1 MTSLKAKQV
10 LVKAAKLTQQKEE
23 KINKREIEK
32 KIHQI
37 KYLTGK
43 KKISKV
49 TLKKQIN
56 SLEKKLK
63 GVLLLEKKL
72 TTKKKKD
79 DKKIQDFK
87 KQVRDLKKKL
97 VHAKDVHLR
106 KKVNKLSH
114 MIGDL
119 MAQQDV
125 KKEIKFEKNKSKI
138 ISHTEKITVE
148 KIYEL
153 KKRLNKLRSSGK
165 YSPEKIDLMERKLFD
180 MEKKLDL
187 SPTNLG
193 VSPTGA
199 PRDVPGGKKSQP
211 ELPSEPVKHKM
222 LFGEDAGSMDKH
234 KAIEKIQPKLEKLE
248 DDIDELPIPPPP
260 RIKKK
265 K

>member
-1 MTSLKAKQV
+1 MSLKAKQI
-10 LVKAAKLTQQKEE
+10 LVRAAKLTQQKDE

-37 KYLTGK
+37 KYLSGK

-56 SLEKKLK
+56 SLEKQLR
-63 GVLLLEKKL
+63 GILSLEKKL
-72 TTKKKKD
+72 NTKKKKD
-79 DKKIQDFK
+79 DQKIQDFK
-87 KQVRDLKKKL
+87 KQIKDLKRKL
-97 VHAKDVHLR
+97 SQAKDVHLR

-114 MIGDL
+114 MVGDL

-125 KKEIKFEKNKSKI
+125 RKEVKFEKEKNKIVSF
-138 ISHTEKITVE
+138 TEKITIE

-153 KKRLNKLRSSGK
+153 KKRLNKIRASGK
-165 YSPEKIDLMERKLFD
+165 YSPEKIDLMEKKLFD

-187 SPTNLG
+187 SPVSLSA
-193 VSPTGA
+193 SPTGA
-199 PRDVPGGKKSQP
+199 PRDIPMEKGSTS
-211 ELPSEPVKHKM
+211 PSEPVKHKM
-222 LFGEDAGSMDKH
+222 LFGSGKEEVAK
-234 KAIEKIQPKLEKLE
+234 EIQPKLEKLE

>member
-1 MTSLKAKQV
+1 MTLKAKQV

-23 KINKREIEK
+23 KINKKEIEK
-32 KIHQI
+32 KINQI
-37 KYLTGK
+37 KYLSGK

-56 SLEKKLK
+56 SLEKQLK

-72 TTKKKKD
+72 KTNKKKD

-87 KQVRDLKKKL
+87 KQIRSLKKKL
-97 VHAKDVHLR
+97 VHAKDVSLR

-114 MIGDL
+114 LIGDL
-119 MAQQDV
+119 VAKQDV
-125 KKEIKFEKNKSKI
+125 KKEVTFEKKKNKLV
-138 ISHTEKITVE
+138 SHSEKITVE

-153 KKRLNKLRSSGK
+153 KKRLVKIRDSGK
-165 YSPEKIDLMERKLFD
+165 YSPDKIDLMEKKLFE

-187 SPTNLG
+187 SPQALPT
-193 VSPTGA
+193 SPTGI
-199 PRDVPGGKKSQP
+199 PRGEMPMIKDKA
-211 ELPSEPVKHKM
+211 PVKHKLM
-222 LFGEDAGSMDKH
+222 FGPEQKE
-234 KAIEKIQPKLEKLE
+234 AIKEIKPKLDKLE

-265 K
+265 